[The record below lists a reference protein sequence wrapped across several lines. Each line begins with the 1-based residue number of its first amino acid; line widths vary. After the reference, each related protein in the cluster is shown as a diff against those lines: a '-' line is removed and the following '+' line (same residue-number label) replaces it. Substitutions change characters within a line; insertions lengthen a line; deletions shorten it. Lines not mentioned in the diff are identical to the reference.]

1 MSKRP
6 LDNPSKPNPKKRS
19 KTRKEHLF
27 AEALRL
33 EKRLL
38 DAEKETESYA
48 GKLCPLHL

>member
-6 LDNPSKPNPKKRS
+6 LDNPSKPNPKKRA
-19 KTRKEHLF
+19 KTRMDHLF

-33 EKRLL
+33 EKCLL
-38 DAEKETESYA
+38 DAEKETELYA